1 MPKNIYFLIE
11 YKIIIPK
18 KYKKGNKKYG
28 KYSENRAFKRELQFF
43 SWNCAFKFE
52 FNGRKKLT

>member
-43 SWNCAFKFE
+43 S
-52 FNGRKKLT
+52 